1 MIEFL
6 QQFLNQELAI
16 DARSGPLRR
25 LALVMRAAVLGPFD
39 QRPQFILE
47 GAITLSTSH
56 AAMLAK
62 LREAHPARAAG
73 FVDWLDHGRRAGRG
87 PLGSSTAA
95 ALKVLRDH
103 ELREQLVDGLLAGRH
118 DACLLR
124 VGFAKVDFLLDA
136 AANGHLMHHG
146 RLVAQIARVAAP
158 YELNLSNALVRAW
171 QKYLP
176 GVAWVLPKSHW
187 SFELHHA
194 QRPALHE
201 ALRTL
206 QIDIADLAPLP
217 NAAAIAFEPDE
228 ADTFGPFVETILAQ
242 DVASDFAVLFPN
254 HPAVVTLHHHK
265 HGHRLTYQ
273 PWNYSSYCVF
283 CHGFYAFTTWHMKNT
298 RNL

>member
-1 MIEFL
+1 MPTVIDYAHVL
-6 QQFLNQELAI
+6 TTAQQAGLRCVYYN
-16 DARSGPLRR
+16 SGAFDFGP
-25 LALVMRAAVLGPFD
+25 VPTHIVGWLGPD
-39 QRPQFILE
+39 DPTLRP
-47 GAITLSTSH
+47 G
-56 AAMLAK
+56 
-62 LREAHPARAAG
+62 
-73 FVDWLDHGRRAGRG
+73 
-87 PLGSSTAA
+87 
-95 ALKVLRDH
+95 
-103 ELREQLVDGLLAGRH
+103 
-118 DACLLR
+118 
-124 VGFAKVDFLLDA
+124 
-136 AANGHLMHHG
+136 
-146 RLVAQIARVAAP
+146 LVAQIARVAAP

-265 HGHRLTYQ
+265 QLWLQ
-273 PWNYSSYCVF
+273 
-283 CHGFYAFTTWHMKNT
+283 TTDSALARAWHET
-298 RNL
+298 IDAQ